1 MKRIQ
6 TPSFEARR
14 PVLEGEKLHTLTDL
28 GTGWGET
35 SGHRVLHRT
44 HRHPPHLPSESSEAA
59 TQLTGLASE
68 SIEGIARG
76 VCKSIQSLWFELE
89 PSALEAL
96 KAFEALS
103 LHLRARQLPNGLHGR
118 LPQLHWGVVRAE
130 APDAPEEAQGEHRK
144 LRHGH
149 GVTHGWPKNRQL
161 LCWKQLAGKHWR
173 TNVIK
178 CAQSVTQLQRHFWAV
193 ELCANQ
199 NVCQFLGLR
208 KNPERTCSSK
218 KADRKH
224 DRICQLPAWRLP
236 TCRHGTG
243 MAWIS
248 TQAAKGALN
257 FILSGVTI
265 YLVRRNLW
273 MKPPSNTVK
282 EIWSC
287 ACSDVHGI
295 QNSCTKR
302 ATTFRNLGLE
312 GVEWKDWIVVDC
324 FSFQW
329 QQLEFRELKFQL

>member
-199 NVCQFLGLR
+199 TCVSSWGSGKIR
-208 KNPERTCSSK
+208 KEHAVPKKQIGNMIESANSQPGDSRHADMAQAWPESRHRQPRELWILFCRVLPYTWCD
-218 KADRKH
+218 A
-224 DRICQLPAWRLP
+224 ICE
-236 TCRHGTG
+236 
-243 MAWIS
+243 
-248 TQAAKGALN
+248 AAKQHSEGD
-257 FILSGVTI
+257 
-265 YLVRRNLW
+265 LVLRL
-273 MKPPSNTVK
+273 
-282 EIWSC
+282 
-287 ACSDVHGI
+287 
-295 QNSCTKR
+295 
-302 ATTFRNLGLE
+302 
-312 GVEWKDWIVVDC
+312 
-324 FSFQW
+324 
-329 QQLEFRELKFQL
+329 